1 MHWYSASAFLFS
13 LVNKPGW
20 APVKLSQTGVYGSY
34 NSYSMYSC
42 YDRGPTLPV
51 TPRPTSILTHS
62 LDTPTV
68 HHLATVIAAPSPNHS
83 WQEALIFNQMK
94 LKYFMKLLEA
104 NVSNQA

>member
-1 MHWYSASAFLFS
+1 MALIILIPCTVVTTVDLH
-13 LVNKPGW
+13 LV
-20 APVKLSQTGVYGSY
+20 T
-34 NSYSMYSC
+34 
-42 YDRGPTLPV
+42 DTIFTLPV
-51 TPRPTSILTHS
+51 TPRPTPILTHS